1 MYRIFDVIIRRVA
14 AIAAFLLVLCSAPS
28 CLQQEEYGKHSDGYR
43 EAGGM
48 SCALEPETK
57 SILYNGM
64 NTAGTGSW
72 FAAIYNSEGKLERN
86 VVDIRKEISFT
97 YPHVHIAGGFDTDGK
112 GSDHDSP
119 YVYGYLDDTYTIF
132 LVINIPPCNGGDNLV
147 QLANRMFPENLSD
160 VDGRLYISDFQTSEG
175 ATGYEAIHDY
185 NLMPKSGKMVSA
197 SFRTGIGKDVVKDE
211 TTSTIRRWRLLHPVQ
226 FSLISSNG
234 DITSFNPSESYI
246 CNMAADIDVFDFNN
260 SKPQSVIAHSFEQLL
275 GSELTTLNNGGEV
288 FFYVLENCQGTVSSI
303 TSSEGRTKDN
313 LESLGYSEVAAK
325 STYIETVVSPTHQ
338 RLEGNAYLRCYLF
351 DGETGSNYSSFN
363 VTRTGY
369 TRLAFDV
376 NYERF
381 VNPDWQVDFQGTE
394 KKFDYYFESTGS
406 HLYSTSWNHQFE
418 MDSNTYYGEKINF
431 INHFLQ
437 YPESD
442 LLYYITVHDYKNA
455 SGSITTRTWGPF
467 YRDINDTDGYFEFSK
482 YNRDVHGQ
490 YVNYYGSD
498 AYGFDIICP
507 NGAFDSGYDG
517 DVLFVRYLGQLSNSN
532 EYWTIKAVIHEGQA
546 NEESVSIDLF
556 APVSDTPVL
565 TTDTTFG
572 YVGQE
577 VYMESN
583 LVLDSWSV
591 VDTNG
596 NVAPSS
602 SIEFMNPDDSWNRL
616 LCKKAGDYVILLQR
630 NGHVT
635 RQPFT
640 VYDPVL
646 QYNAGNGWKDIN
658 TSLFSDWQVDESSK
672 SVSFRYV
679 DREGNAITDF
689 SNSLFNQLLA
699 LQYTSQGAMFSNN
712 ALSASISQSP
722 SSMVMNV
729 NLAALSSTQYSYIIA
744 SQDGASEYAS
754 HYVIHPKYRASGDYD
769 FKWYHAIKRVGRN
782 LDGLQFD
789 VDNRYYLS
797 RTSSGYAIANQV
809 FNLDLS
815 STSSV
820 SFSSNKSYT
829 VTPIVSSSFG
839 SVNINGLDIIC
850 GPYKGDMNITMSIK
864 NNAGSVIFSKT
875 YTAHVYLSAGV
886 GLYTFQ
892 ESGDWFVSPVYINA
906 RNNGTN
912 IRNLIGGGVVWYNA
926 DTEYQDR
933 LDICSEDFGLKNGA
947 QVSSGLGYNIG
958 ISAAH
963 TRRASDLPS
972 DSVNLSKAYRD
983 YVDFFEISD
992 PANSLSTGIRIGDDV
1007 LGDMYHLSYVQSF
1020 EGARND
1026 SGNIM
1031 SLTQGSNAFGDYF
1044 ETSGS
1049 YIRIFNYMNKA
1060 FEF

>member
-43 EAGGM
+43 EAGGA
-48 SCALEPETK
+48 CYADEPETK

-64 NTAGTGSW
+64 NTSGTGSW
-72 FAAIYNSEGKLERN
+72 FAAIYNSEGKLERR
-86 VVDIRKEISFT
+86 VVDKRKRIDFT

-112 GSDHDSP
+112 GSDHDKP
-119 YVYGYLDDTYTIF
+119 YVYGYIDDTYTVFI
-132 LVINIPPCNGGDNLV
+132 VHNIPPCNGEDNLV
-147 QLANRMFPENLSD
+147 KLANRMFPENLSD

-185 NLMPKSGKMVSA
+185 NYMPKSSKTESF
-197 SFRTGIGKDVVKDE
+197 SFRNSNVNNVHLN
-211 TTSTIRRWRLLHPVQ
+211 SPVRFLHPVG
-226 FSLISSNG
+226 FSLTNSNG
-234 DITSFNPSESYI
+234 DISSFNPSSSYI
-246 CNMAADIDVFDFNN
+246 CNMAADIDAFDIDN
-260 SKPQSVIAHSFEQLL
+260 SKPQSVITHSFEELL

-303 TSSEGRTKDN
+303 TSSAGRTKDN
-313 LESLGYSEVAAK
+313 LESLGYTDVAAK

-406 HLYSTSWNHQFE
+406 HLYSKDWNVLMQ
-418 MDSNTYYGEKINF
+418 DSDGHDFYGDQIHF

-437 YPESD
+437 HPETD
-442 LLYYITVHDYKNA
+442 LLYYFTVHNYKNA
-455 SGSITTRTWGPF
+455 SGNVTTRTWGPF
-467 YRDINDTDGYFEFSK
+467 YRNINDTDGWFDFSK
-482 YNRDVHGQ
+482 YNGDVHNQ
-490 YVNYYGSD
+490 YVDYYGSE
-498 AYGFDIICP
+498 AYGFKITCMNDD
-507 NGAFDSGYDG
+507 GTGSGYGG
-517 DVLFVRYLGQLSNSN
+517 DELKVKYFGQMSTAD
-532 EYWTIKAVIHEGQA
+532 EYWTVKAVIHEGQA

-583 LVLDSWSV
+583 LSLDSWSV

-596 NVAPSS
+596 NAVSS
-602 SIEFMNPDDSWNRL
+602 SIEFVNPDASWNRL
-616 LCKKAGDYVILLQR
+616 LCEKAGDYVILLQR

-689 SNSLFNQLLA
+689 SNTLFNELLA

-729 NLAALSSTQYSYIIA
+729 DLAALNSTQYSYIIA

-829 VTPIVSSSFG
+829 VTPIVSSSSG
-839 SVNINGLDIIC
+839 RVNINGLDIVC

-864 NNAGSVIFSKT
+864 NNAGSIIFSKT

-886 GLYTFQ
+886 GLYTHQ

-912 IRNLIGGGVVWYNA
+912 IRNLIGGGVVFYNL

-933 LDICSEDFGLKNGA
+933 LDICSEDFGFKNGA

-963 TRRASDLPS
+963 TRRTSDLPN

-983 YVDFFEISD
+983 YLDFFAIPD
-992 PANSLSTGIRIGDDV
+992 PANSLSTGIRIGDDI
-1007 LGDMYHLSYVQSF
+1007 LGDMYNLCFVQSF

>member
-97 YPHVHIAGGFDTDGK
+97 YPHVHVAGGFDTDNK

-132 LVINIPPCNGGDNLV
+132 LVINIPPCNGGNNLV
-147 QLANRMFPENLSD
+147 ELANRMFPENLSD
-160 VDGRLYISDFQTSEG
+160 VNGRLYISDFETSEG

-197 SFRTGIGKDVVKDE
+197 SFRTGVGTDVVPD
-211 TTSTIRRWRLLHPVQ
+211 TTSTIQWGRLLHPVQ
-226 FSLISSNG
+226 FSLTNSNG
-234 DITSFNPSESYI
+234 DISKFNPSESYI

-275 GSELTTLNNGGEV
+275 SSELTTLNNGGEV

-313 LESLGYSEVAAK
+313 LVSLGYTDVAAK
-325 STYIETVVSPTHQ
+325 ATYIETVVSPTHQ
-338 RLEGNAYLRCYLF
+338 RLDGNAYLRCYLF
-351 DGETGSNYSSFN
+351 DGDTGSNYSSFN
-363 VTRTGY
+363 VTRDGY

-406 HLYSTSWNHQFE
+406 HLYSKDWNVLMQ
-418 MDSNTYYGEKINF
+418 DSDGHDFYGDQIHF

-437 YPESD
+437 HPETD
-442 LLYYITVHDYKNA
+442 LLYYFTVHNYKNA
-455 SGSITTRTWGPF
+455 SGNVTTRTWGPF
-467 YRDINDTDGYFEFSK
+467 YRNINDTDGWFDFSK
-482 YNRDVHGQ
+482 YNGDVHNQ
-490 YVNYYGSD
+490 YVDYYGSE
-498 AYGFDIICP
+498 AYGFKITCMNDD
-507 NGAFDSGYDG
+507 GTGSGYGG
-517 DVLFVRYLGQLSNSN
+517 DELKVKYFGQMSTAD
-532 EYWTIKAVIHEGQA
+532 EYWTVKAVIHEGQA

-583 LVLDSWSV
+583 LDLDSWSV

-596 NVAPSS
+596 NAVSS
-602 SIEFMNPDDSWNRL
+602 SIEFVNPDASWNRL
-616 LCKKAGDYVILLQR
+616 LCEKAGDYVILLQR

-689 SNSLFNQLLA
+689 SNTLFNELLA
-699 LQYTSQGAMFSNN
+699 LQYTSSGAMFSNN

-729 NLAALSSTQYSYIIA
+729 NLAALNSTQYSYIIA

-754 HYVIHPKYRASGDYD
+754 HYVIHPKYRASGDCD
-769 FKWYHAIKRVGRN
+769 FQWYHAVKRVGRN

-797 RTSSGYAIANQV
+797 RSSNGYAIANQV

-815 STSSV
+815 SVSSV

-829 VTPIVSSSFG
+829 VTPIVSSSSG
-839 SVNINGLDIIC
+839 RVNITGLDIIC
-850 GPYKGDMNITMSIK
+850 GPYKGDMKITMSIK

-886 GLYTFQ
+886 GLYTHQ
-892 ESGDWFVSPVYINA
+892 EHGDWFVSPVYINT
-906 RNNGTN
+906 RNDGAN
-912 IRNLIGGGVVWYNA
+912 IRNLIGGGVVYYNS
-926 DTEYQDR
+926 DTEYQDY

-947 QVSSGLGYNIG
+947 HVSSGLGYNIG

-983 YVDFFEISD
+983 YVNFVAIPD
-992 PANSLSTGIRIGDDV
+992 PANSLSTGIRIGDSIF
-1007 LGDMYHLSYVQSF
+1007 GNMYDLSFVESF

-1049 YIRIFNYMNKA
+1049 YIRIFNYMNKN

>member
-313 LESLGYSEVAAK
+313 LVSLGYTDVAAK
-325 STYIETVVSPTHQ
+325 ATYIETVVSPTHQ
-338 RLEGNAYLRCYLF
+338 RLDGNAYLRCYLF
-351 DGETGSNYSSFN
+351 DGETGSDYSSFN

-406 HLYSTSWNHQFE
+406 HQYSKNWNHQFE
-418 MDSNTYYGEKINF
+418 MDGDTYYGEKINF

-507 NGAFDSGYDG
+507 NESFDSGYDG

-546 NEESVSIDLF
+546 NEESVSIDLT
-556 APVSDTPVL
+556 APLSDTP
-565 TTDTTFG
+565 TFVSDVTSA
-572 YVGQE
+572 YVGQQ
-577 VYMESN
+577 VYLECD
-583 LVLDSWSV
+583 LAADSWSI
-591 VDTNG
+591 VDAEGHYVSGLST
-596 NVAPSS
+596 
-602 SIEFMNPDDSWNRL
+602 PDGYWNKLDCR
-616 LCKKAGDYVILLQR
+616 KAGEYVILIEK

-640 VYDPVL
+640 IYDPVL
-646 QYNAGNGWKDIN
+646 QYNAGDGWKSIFSSLATDWTVDMSS
-658 TSLFSDWQVDESSK
+658 TSVN
-672 SVSFRYV
+672 FRYV
-679 DREGNAITDF
+679 DRDGNAITDF
-689 SNSLFNQLLA
+689 DSGLFSQLLT
-699 LQYTSQGAMFSNN
+699 LQYDSFGAMFSNN
-712 ALSASISQSP
+712 ALSASVSLSRP
-722 SSMVMNV
+722 SLTMNV
-729 NLAALSSTQYSYIIA
+729 NLAALSATQVNNILV
-744 SQDGASEYAS
+744 SQDGSSDYAS
-754 HYVIHPKYRASGDYD
+754 YYAIYPKYRYGTGQV
-769 FKWYHAIKRVGRN
+769 FWWNHTLKRIGTESEIRLYN
-782 LDGLQFD
+782 
-789 VDNRYYLS
+789 VDNRYYLT
-797 RTSSGYAIANQV
+797 RSSNRYAVLNQAISLNV
-809 FNLDLS
+809 NS
-815 STSSV
+815 ASSV
-820 SFSSNKSYT
+820 TCWCDKSYT
-829 VTPIVSSSFG
+829 VTPIISSVSDGKVVIS
-839 SVNINGLDIIC
+839 GLDILC
-850 GPYKGDMNITMSIK
+850 GSYKGEMRIIVSVK
-864 NNAGSVIFSKT
+864 NNAGVSIYSIEYPT
-875 YTAHVYLSAGV
+875 HVFLSAGV
-886 GLYTFQ
+886 GLYTFL
-892 ESGDWFVSPVYINA
+892 EHGDWFVSPVYINA

-983 YVDFFEISD
+983 YLDFFEISD

>member
-1 MYRIFDVIIRRVA
+1 MNRIFDCFFRRVA

-28 CLQQEEYGKHSDGYR
+28 CLQQEEYGKHADGYR
-43 EAGGM
+43 EADGAG
-48 SCALEPETK
+48 CAERLETK
-57 SILYNGM
+57 SILYTGM
-64 NTAGTGSW
+64 NTTGYGTW
-72 FAAIYNSEGKLERN
+72 IAAIYNSEGKLERN
-86 VVDIRKEISFT
+86 VVDIRKGISFT

-112 GSDHDSP
+112 GPDHDEW
-119 YVYGYLDDTYTIF
+119 YLYGYLDETYTIF
-132 LVINIPPCNGGDNLV
+132 VVENIPPCNGGNNLV

-175 ATGYEAIHDY
+175 AIGYQAIHDY
-185 NLMPKSGKMVSA
+185 NMMPWAKRFTSYSFKGLKS
-197 SFRTGIGKDVVKDE
+197 IGN
-211 TTSTIRRWRLLHPVQ
+211 TTRLLHPVG
-226 FSLISSNG
+226 FSLINSNG
-234 DITSFNPSESYI
+234 DISKFNPSESYI
-246 CNMAADIDVFDFNN
+246 CNMAADIDVFDINN

-288 FFYVLENCQGTVSSI
+288 YFYVLENCQGSVPSI
-303 TSSEGRTKDN
+303 TTSAGRTKDN

-325 STYIETVVSPTHQ
+325 STYVETIVSPTHQ
-338 RLEGNAYLRCYLF
+338 RLEGNAYLRYYLF

-369 TRLAFDV
+369 TRLALDV

-406 HLYSTSWNHQFE
+406 HQYSTNWNHQFE
-418 MDSNTYYGEKINF
+418 MDGNTYYGEKINF

-437 YPESD
+437 SPESD
-442 LLYYITVHDYKNA
+442 LLYYITVHNYKNA
-455 SGSITTRTWGPF
+455 SGSITTQTWGPF
-467 YRDINDTDGYFEFSK
+467 YRDINDTDGWFEFSK
-482 YNRDVHGQ
+482 YNRDAHGQ

-507 NGAFDSGYDG
+507 NDAFDSGYDG
-517 DVLFVRYLGQLSNSN
+517 DVLFVRYLGQMSNSS
-532 EYWTIKAVIHEGQA
+532 EYWTIKAVIHEGQT

-591 VDTNG
+591 VDTHG
-596 NVAPSS
+596 NAAPSS
-602 SIEFMNPDDSWNRL
+602 SIEFINPDDSWNRL

-699 LQYTSQGAMFSNN
+699 LQYTSHGAMFSNN

-722 SSMVMNV
+722 SSMVMNA
-729 NLAALSSTQYSYIIA
+729 NLAALNSTQYSYIIA
-744 SQDGASEYAS
+744 SQDGSSEYAS
-754 HYVIHPKYRASGDYD
+754 YFVIHPKYRASGDYD

-789 VDNRYYLS
+789 VDNRYYL
-797 RTSSGYAIANQV
+797 RRSSGGYAIANQV

-815 STSSV
+815 SASSV

-829 VTPIVSSSFG
+829 VTPLMSSSSSG
-839 SVNINGLDIIC
+839 VNITGLNIIC

-864 NNAGSVIFSKT
+864 NNAGSVIFSKI
-875 YTAHVYLSAGV
+875 YTAHIYLSAAV
-886 GLYTFQ
+886 GLYTHQ
-892 ESGDWFVSPVYINA
+892 ESGDWFVSPVYINV
-906 RNNGTN
+906 RNDGTN
-912 IRNLIGGGVVWYNA
+912 IRNLVGGGVVWYNL

-933 LDICSEDFGLKNGA
+933 LDICSEDFGYKNGA

-963 TRRASDLPS
+963 TRRQSDLPN

-983 YVDFFEISD
+983 YLDFFAIPD

-1007 LGDMYHLSYVQSF
+1007 LGDMYHLSFVQSF
-1020 EGARND
+1020 EGARDD